1 MPYRCNLTYF
11 LVLTIVLRK
20 SVRLPSFVEIKEIM
34 VKKFHRNH
42 FIPYYNLDG
51 FGKLSFQI
59 RIFKKDLLFNILKQ
73 YARISERSIQN
84 FRL

>member
-1 MPYRCNLTYF
+1 
-11 LVLTIVLRK
+11 
-20 SVRLPSFVEIKEIM
+20 M

-73 YARISERSIQN
+73 YARISERLIQN